1 MMSSLNKV
9 ALIGNLGQKPNV
21 YRNTG
26 KAPCARFSLAT
37 TEQWLN
43 KHQQKVAHTE
53 WHQLVAY
60 NRLAEIAEQYFDK
73 GAKLYI
79 EGKLRTHQWQDKQGI
94 SRTTTVIVVE
104 TFKFLSKKPESEQ
117 SNTQTD
123 NNNSTHADNDTGAN
137 ASTVA
142 GVDIDLDVDMDTN
155 MNMGTNSRANDYPHT
170 TTAPIAEDDLPF

>member
-9 ALIGNLGQKPNV
+9 TLIGNLGQKPNV
-21 YRNTG
+21 YKNTG

-60 NRLAEIAEQYFDK
+60 HRLAEIAEQYFDK
-73 GAKLYI
+73 GTKLYI

-104 TFKFLSKKPESEQ
+104 TFKFLSKKPEGGQ

-123 NNNSTHADNDTGAN
+123 NNNDTGAN
-137 ASTVA
+137 ANVNASV
-142 GVDIDLDVDMDTN
+142 DLDVDM
-155 MNMGTNSRANDYPHT
+155 NMGINPQANDYPHT
-170 TTAPIAEDDLPF
+170 TTTATMAEDDLPF